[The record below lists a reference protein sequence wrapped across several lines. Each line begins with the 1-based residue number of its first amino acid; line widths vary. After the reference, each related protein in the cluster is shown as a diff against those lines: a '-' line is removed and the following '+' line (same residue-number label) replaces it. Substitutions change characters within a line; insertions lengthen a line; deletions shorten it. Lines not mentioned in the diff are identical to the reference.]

1 MFYNEITNICNS
13 AALRSLGCACFITM
27 PRGQINYDLAE
38 ERNERV
44 GGIYAPHASRIVLPR
59 GYGR

>member
-1 MFYNEITNICNS
+1 MYAIPKDTHRSHFFFCK
-13 AALRSLGCACFITM
+13 LRG
-27 PRGQINYDLAE
+27 INYDFVE

-44 GGIYAPHASRIVLPR
+44 GGIYAPHAPRIVLPR